1 MTAMTG
7 EHDDLVRALEDDL
20 AALAAADADLER
32 DAEVA
37 ERTRI
42 ERSALT
48 LADRL
53 RGAAAQVRLTLVG
66 SLDIAGAPTDHG
78 DGWVLLVDGRD
89 EHLVLLAHVVLA
101 HGLGPAG
108 PPASSALDRRPPGSV
123 LRRWCRDRS
132 EAALRTADGATVRG
146 LLLAS
151 YADHVDV
158 RELHGAVVSI
168 AVAQLACA
176 TRRAALG

>member
-1 MTAMTG
+1 MTG
-7 EHDDLVRALEDDL
+7 DEHDLVRALEDDL

-42 ERSALT
+42 ERSAVT

-53 RGAAAQVRLTLVG
+53 RGAGAEVRLTLVG
-66 SLDIAGAPTDHG
+66 SLDIAGVPADSG

-101 HGLGPAG
+101 HGLGPSV
-108 PPASSALDRRPPGSV
+108 PPASSALDRRPAGSV

-132 EAALRTADGATVRG
+132 EAALLTADGGTTRG

-151 YADHVDV
+151 YADHVDA
-158 RELHGAVVSI
+158 RERHGAVVSV
-168 AVAQLACA
+168 AVAQLVCA
-176 TRRAALG
+176 TRRAALA